1 MTPKDKNTPA
11 NQPTTSTP
19 KKIRTLEELDKILST
34 TSTVRS
40 KSVEIFNKSHEEKNK
55 NRED

>member
-1 MTPKDKNTPA
+1 MTPKDKNTPT
-11 NQPTTSTP
+11 NQSIASEP
-19 KKIRTLEELDKILST
+19 KKIRTLEELEKVLST

-40 KSVEIFNKSHEEKNK
+40 KSVEIFNKSHEETNK

>member
-1 MTPKDKNTPA
+1 MTPKDKNT
-11 NQPTTSTP
+11 TTSQSTTSEL
-19 KKIRTLEELDKILST
+19 KKIRTLEELEKVLST

-40 KSVEIFNKSHEEKNK
+40 KSVEIFNKSHKEVNK